1 MQTRKTVSKP
11 GDGVGLARTG
21 TMLYQIVFSAAVCF
35 YIGNQLRDNIKLMK
49 AGENQPL
56 EFDLAGLF
64 VCFGLQVEI
73 FLQYFKQAVACQYVL
88 PEIRRIV
95 AVLVDG
101 VTLSADV
108 SAAVGTLI
116 ERQEV
121 CRSPLKPGCHID
133 IAQVNGEMNEN
144 PLIEGKNRILA
155 GSVELI
161 LIDSIRDILPRE
173 LTFELHRHHGNTV

>member
-1 MQTRKTVSKP
+1 M
-11 GDGVGLARTG
+11 
-21 TMLYQIVFSAAVCF
+21 
-35 YIGNQLRDNIKLMK
+35 
-49 AGENQPL
+49 
-56 EFDLAGLF
+56 
-64 VCFGLQVEI
+64 EI

-101 VTLSADV
+101 VALSADV
-108 SAAVGTLI
+108 SAAVRALI

-121 CRSPLKPGCHID
+121 CRSPLQPGCHID
-133 IAQVNGEMNEN
+133 VAQVNGEMNKN
-144 PLIEGKNRILA
+144 PLIKGKNRILA

-161 LIDSIRDILPRE
+161 LIDGIRNILPRE